1 MPPAGCIAHGARRF
15 EAATAWM
22 KDMKRQGAILILILA
37 GIVLLGPGAHSMQ
50 DRRKKP
56 KTPVN
61 AVPKD
66 PMVVFR
72 GIESAWRS
80 GDAQRLASFAGN
92 SKVLLNVRGLGE
104 KGGYYSRSQVFYL
117 FKGMFKSTKH
127 KKFSFVKFHDV
138 GERSNKIYGIAHR
151 NYEVVSSGRLFQD
164 KIYVTLKFEGKRW
177 VVSEM

>member
-1 MPPAGCIAHGARRF
+1 
-15 EAATAWM
+15 M
-22 KDMKRQGAILILILA
+22 KGQRAVITILLLAILF
-37 GIVLLGPGAHSMQ
+37 VLGPGAQAEQ

-56 KTPVN
+56 KVPIPTI
-61 AVPKD
+61 PKD

-72 GIESAWRS
+72 GIEVAWRS
-80 GDAQRLASFAGN
+80 GNARKLAAFAGE

-127 KKFSFVKFHDV
+127 KKFNFVKFHDV
-138 GERSNKIYGIAHR
+138 GAGSNKIYGIYR
-151 NYEVVSSGRLFQD
+151 RSYEDSSNGRLFQD

-177 VVSEM
+177 IVSEMKSAW

>member
-1 MPPAGCIAHGARRF
+1 MTRHRV
-15 EAATAWM
+15 
-22 KDMKRQGAILILILA
+22 ILIILLA
-37 GIVLLGPGAHSMQ
+37 TIVVLSPGAHSGQ
-50 DRRKKP
+50 DRRRKP

-80 GDAQRLASFAGN
+80 GDAQKLAAYAGD

-127 KKFSFVKFHDV
+127 KKFNFVKFHDV
-138 GERSNKIYGIAHR
+138 GAGSSKIYGIAQR
-151 NYEVVSSGRLFQD
+151 NYENMNNGRLFQD
-164 KIYVTLKFEGKRW
+164 KIYVTLKLEGKRW
-177 VVSEM
+177 VVSEMKSAW